1 MSRIIARRSSARECT
16 VDYRPEAM
24 QSVHVKT
31 RQEVASTGIGVSPPG
46 GAPPTRARRVTAI
59 IIDSAPFS
67 PERVKSFPRLGSLCQ
82 RGH

>member
-31 RQEVASTGIGVSPPG
+31 RQEVASTGIGVSPRRRAAHPR
-46 GAPPTRARRVTAI
+46 APRHRNNN
-59 IIDSAPFS
+59 
-67 PERVKSFPRLGSLCQ
+67 
-82 RGH
+82 